1 MKRLSLIFAALM
13 LVILQISADGKNATI
28 TLSHNGVTTTF
39 PDNQPYAAV
48 DNAVDGDTIYFGEGK
63 VEGDFTLTKKL
74 TFIGVGA
81 DRNYH
86 SEINGCYPY
95 TEYSGNIVINL
106 PENTKLA
113 TRLFEGIYFNWNTD
127 GITFQSSVQNVIFK
141 KCYIYNGINN
151 QKEIDGLYLDRCEV
165 QNYIC
170 NSAFNV
176 NNVICRNCKLRNP
189 GVSPQ
194 YAQNWYFYN
203 CTFNLSIYGSTAP
216 DGTGYNYCG
225 DIRGIF
231 VNCIFDSH
239 YNEDYHSLPLYPYLS
254 ENSKTTIASFT
265 NCLFY
270 PQKEDLGVDMFAPGT
285 TTSGIMYYTKND
297 DKANRI
303 EYLTKEELF
312 ENNYLGTDG
321 TVVGCQ
327 GGKNPFSLVP
337 SEAKIFSA
345 KVHLDREQ
353 GNVL

>member
-39 PDNQPYAAV
+39 
-48 DNAVDGDTIYFGEGK
+48 
-63 VEGDFTLTKKL
+63 
-74 TFIGVGA
+74 
-81 DRNYH
+81 
-86 SEINGCYPY
+86 
-95 TEYSGNIVINL
+95 
-106 PENTKLA
+106 
-113 TRLFEGIYFNWNTD
+113 
-127 GITFQSSVQNVIFK
+127 QSSVQNVIFK
-141 KCYIYNGINN
+141 KCYISNNINN

-165 QNYIC
+165 QNNIC
-170 NSAFNV
+170 NSAWYV

-189 GVSPQ
+189 GVSYQ

-203 CTFNLSIYGSTAP
+203 CTFTYLSIYGSTAP
-216 DGTGYNYCG
+216 DGTSYNYCRE
-225 DIRGIF
+225 IRGIF
-231 VNCIFDSH
+231 VNCIFNSH

-254 ENSKTTIASFT
+254 ENSETTIASFT

-285 TTSGIMYYTKND
+285 ISSGIMYYTKSD

-303 EYLTKEELF
+303 EDLTKEELL
-312 ENNYLGTDG
+312 ENSYLGTDG

-327 GGKNPFSLVP
+327 GGKYPFSLVQ
-337 SEAKIFSA
+337 SQVKISSA

-353 GNVL
+353 GNVKINLNVSVIQ